1 MTVHRSSSGSFEQ
14 RARVRPLERTDLL
27 SVMELERLGHS
38 HPWTQATFLDCFKPN
53 YRLFGVEDE
62 RGELIGYAVI
72 AYLVDEAHLLNIC
85 VSPNA
90 QGRGLGR
97 WLLRHLTAVA
107 LADQMVQMILE
118 VRVSNVVANALY
130 LSEGFSEIG
139 LRRGYY
145 PDGNSREDARVM
157 ALRFT

>member
-1 MTVHRSSSGSFEQ
+1 MTLRQYGSKVFEQ
-14 RARVRPLERTDLL
+14 GVRVRPLERTDVV

-38 HPWTQATFLDCFKPN
+38 HPWTQAMFLDCFKPG
-53 YRLFGVEDE
+53 YRLWGVENA
-62 RGELIGYAVI
+62 GGGLLGYAVV

-97 WLLRHLTAVA
+97 QLLRHLMATAVE
-107 LADQMVQMILE
+107 DQMVQMILE
-118 VRVSNVVANALY
+118 VRVSNAAANGLY

-145 PDGNSREDARVM
+145 PDGKSREDGRVM